1 MTDISN
7 KNTKIF
13 KNGVMLMIFQIA
25 KIVFPFVTLPYLTR
39 IFTTDTY
46 GTVTYTKTIMNYM
59 QIFVDFGFVLSA
71 TKDIVNCK
79 GDNKKIGTISGDTLV
94 ARIILGLFGF
104 IVTDIL
110 CLCLPILRAN
120 TLFVMLSY
128 SVVFL
133 SVFLMDFLFRG
144 LEIMH
149 VITIR
154 FILMKTI
161 STVLTFFLIKDDSQI
176 LLIPILDIISSLA
189 AIGLVFIEIKK
200 RNIKLRITKLS
211 SIVAKINDSFIYFIS
226 SAASTS
232 LNALSTIIIGIYGS
246 ATDVAHWGLAMQ
258 IIGTITALYNPF
270 CDSIYPEM
278 VRSKKLS
285 LVTKTVKMFLPVVVV
300 GCIASYFASGLIFKI
315 LGGEKYLEA
324 IPIFRLLIPVL
335 FFGFLSMLYGWPTLG
350 AIGKQRSVTAA
361 TVVSVL
367 FNLASMII
375 LPIFGMFTLAAVGI
389 IRVLTEVLLSGI
401 RIYLTVKYHRCFSH

>member
-1 MTDISN
+1 
-7 KNTKIF
+7 
-13 KNGVMLMIFQIA
+13 
-25 KIVFPFVTLPYLTR
+25 
-39 IFTTDTY
+39 
-46 GTVTYTKTIMNYM
+46 
-59 QIFVDFGFVLSA
+59 
-71 TKDIVNCK
+71 
-79 GDNKKIGTISGDTLV
+79 
-94 ARIILGLFGF
+94 
-104 IVTDIL
+104 
-110 CLCLPILRAN
+110 
-120 TLFVMLSY
+120 
-128 SVVFL
+128 
-133 SVFLMDFLFRG
+133 
-144 LEIMH
+144 
-149 VITIR
+149 
-154 FILMKTI
+154 MKTI

-211 SIVAKINDSFIYFIS
+211 SIVAKIKDSFIYFIS

-285 LVTKTVKMFLPVVVV
+285 LVTKTVKMFLPVVIV

-350 AIGKQRSVTAA
+350 AINKHKTATA
-361 TVVSVL
+361 TTIISAL
-367 FNLASMII
+367 FNLVLLLV
-375 LPIFGMFTLAAVGI
+375 LPIFGLFTLANVAI
-389 IRVLTEVLLSGI
+389 LRVVSELLMFALRFGSMLKN
-401 RIYLTVKYHRCFSH
+401 RRLFSD

>member
-1 MTDISN
+1 MTVKAQSS
-7 KNTKIF
+7 TIF

-79 GDNKKIGTISGDTLV
+79 GDNKKIGTISGDTLM

-104 IVTDIL
+104 VVTGIL

-120 TLFVMLSY
+120 ILFVMLSY

-211 SIVAKINDSFIYFIS
+211 SIVAKIKDSFIYFIS

-285 LVTKTVKMFLPVVVV
+285 LVTKTVKMFLPVVIV

-350 AIGKQRSVTAA
+350 AINKHKTATA
-361 TVVSVL
+361 TTIISAL
-367 FNLASMII
+367 FNLVLLLV
-375 LPIFGMFTLAAVGI
+375 LPIFGLFTLANVAI
-389 IRVLTEVLLSGI
+389 LRVVSELLMFALRFGSMLKN
-401 RIYLTVKYHRCFSH
+401 RRLFSD